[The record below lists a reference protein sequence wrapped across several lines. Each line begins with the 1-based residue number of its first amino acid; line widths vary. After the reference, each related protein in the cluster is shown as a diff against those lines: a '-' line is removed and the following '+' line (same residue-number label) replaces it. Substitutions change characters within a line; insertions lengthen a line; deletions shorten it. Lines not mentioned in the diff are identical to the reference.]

1 MGELPYQGIGVIFK
15 SGLKVMS
22 TVVNDRWSFKNRFLP
37 GGSNTNKS
45 PVQGFPGDSEGKKV
59 CLQCGRPRFNP

>member
-1 MGELPYQGIGVIFK
+1 MGERPYQGIGVIFK

-22 TVVNDRWSFKNRFLP
+22 AVVNDRWSFKNRFLP

-45 PVQGFPGDSEGKKV
+45 LGLPW
-59 CLQCGRPRFNP
+59 